1 MNKLLIVL
9 TGVTALTLSACSDLP
24 GKDVPIEERGGV
36 AVRTTSTSQAAKA
49 EAEAAA
55 EAAKKLAEA
64 EAAARAA
71 SDAKV
76 AGDGAAVAG
85 TSAGAGSGTTATD
98 GMQTHALPVGAG
110 PTGNALDGSG
120 AMGGQAL
127 GSQANLLKDPA
138 SLLSSRVITFD
149 FDSTAI
155 REEFRPL
162 IEAHAVYLKDNK
174 TAKAIL
180 QGHTDERGSR
190 EYNLAL
196 GQRRAE
202 SVQQALSLLGV
213 DLQQLEAV
221 SLGEEKPLAEGH
233 DEAAWQQNRR
243 AEIYYQGE

>member
-1 MNKLLIVL
+1 MNKLLIAL
-9 TGVTALTLSACSDLP
+9 TSLVALTLSACSDMP

-36 AVRTTSTSQAAKA
+36 GVKTGGIATKDAAAELALKQA

-55 EAAKKLAEA
+55 AAASAAAKAEN
-64 EAAARAA
+64 AAANTDAA
-71 SDAKV
+71 SAK
-76 AGDGAAVAG
+76 GA
-85 TSAGAGSGTTATD
+85 SD
-98 GMQTHALPVGAG
+98 GMQTHALPSDGAALG
-110 PTGNALDGSG
+110 AALDGAG
-120 AMGGQAL
+120 AIGAQA
-127 GSQANLLKDPA
+127 GNQKDLLKDPS
-138 SLLSSRVITFD
+138 SLLSKRVIVFD

-162 IEAHAVYLKDNK
+162 IEAHAAYLMNNKD
-174 TAKAIL
+174 AKAIL

-202 SVQQALSLLGV
+202 SVQQAMTVLGV
-213 DLQQLEAV
+213 DLKQLEAV
-221 SLGEEKPLAEGH
+221 SLGEEKPVLEGH